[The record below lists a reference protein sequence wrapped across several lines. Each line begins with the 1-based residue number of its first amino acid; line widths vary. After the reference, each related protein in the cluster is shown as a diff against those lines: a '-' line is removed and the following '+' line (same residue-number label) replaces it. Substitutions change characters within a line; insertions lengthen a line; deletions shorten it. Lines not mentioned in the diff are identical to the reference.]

1 MKYFKTFYS
10 FILLITACST
20 YAQNNQEVIIETQ
33 QLSDNVYMLTG
44 QGGNI
49 GVCVGDQGIF
59 MIDDQFAR
67 LTPKIL
73 EAVKALSDKPI
84 QFLINTH
91 YHGDHTGGNENIAQQ
106 GAKIIAHDNV
116 YKRLSE
122 STPATPKEA
131 LPVIS
136 FNDKLQLHI
145 NGEDVLVFHVENAH
159 TDGDALLY
167 FTQSNVLHTGDTF
180 FSELYPYID
189 LDSGGSI
196 NGYIEA
202 VKRALILIDDDTK
215 IIPGHGKLSNK
226 VKYQFFLSMLEDL
239 KTKVLAEIESGKTEE
254 DVAANT
260 AITKTYDDLGYS
272 WAFINSE
279 RIRRTLYKSLKQ

>member
-122 STPATPKEA
+122 STPATPKKA

-145 NGEDVLVFHVENAH
+145 NGEDVIVFHVENAH

-202 VKRALILIDDDTK
+202 VKKTLILIDDDTK

-226 VKYQFFLSMLEDL
+226 AKYQFFLSMLEDL

>member
-1 MKYFKTFYS
+1 MKIFKSLFTI
-10 FILLITACST
+10 FILCLAFSVS
-20 YAQNNQEVIIETQ
+20 AQENQEVVIKTEK
-33 QLSDNVYMLTG
+33 LSDNVYMLTG

-49 GVCVGDQGIF
+49 GVCVGEDGVF

-73 EAVKALSDKPI
+73 EAIKTLSDKPI
-84 QFLINTH
+84 QFLANTH
-91 YHGDHTGGNENIAQQ
+91 YHGDHTGGNEPIAKQ

-116 YKRLSE
+116 YKRLNE
-122 STPATPKEA
+122 SVPATPKLA
-131 LPVIS
+131 LPVLT

-145 NGEDVLVFHVENAH
+145 NGEDVVIFHVENAH

-167 FTQSNVLHTGDTF
+167 FVQSNVLHTGDTF
-180 FSELYPYID
+180 FSGLYPYID

-196 NGYIEA
+196 NGYINA
-202 VKRALILIDDDTK
+202 VKRTLILIDDHTK

-226 VKYQFFLSMLEDL
+226 KQYQDFLSMMEDL
-239 KTKVLAEIESGKTEE
+239 KAKVITEIESGKSED
-254 DVAANT
+254 DVASNT
-260 AITKTYDDLGYS
+260 NITKTYDDLGYS

-279 RIRRTLYKSLKQ
+279 RIRRTFYKSLQQ

>member
-122 STPATPKEA
+122 STPATPKKA

-145 NGEDVLVFHVENAH
+145 NGEDVIVFHVENAH

-189 LDSGGSI
+189 LDSGGNI

-202 VKRALILIDDDTK
+202 VKKTLILIDDDTK

>member
-49 GVCVGDQGIF
+49 GVCVGDQGVF

-73 EAVKALSDKPI
+73 EAIKALSDKPI

-145 NGEDVLVFHVENAH
+145 NGEDVLVFHAENAH

-167 FTQSNVLHTGDTF
+167 FTRSNVLHTGDTF

-202 VKRALILIDDDTK
+202 VKKALILIDDDTK